1 MSGCLLSSRSND
13 WVDPFLLKDPF
24 QLVFS
29 DEAGV
34 SGILDD
40 KFHVTAGLVG
50 RLAVEGGD
58 SYDKVGYERQHDN
71 G

>member
-1 MSGCLLSSRSND
+1 M
-13 WVDPFLLKDPF
+13 LKDPF